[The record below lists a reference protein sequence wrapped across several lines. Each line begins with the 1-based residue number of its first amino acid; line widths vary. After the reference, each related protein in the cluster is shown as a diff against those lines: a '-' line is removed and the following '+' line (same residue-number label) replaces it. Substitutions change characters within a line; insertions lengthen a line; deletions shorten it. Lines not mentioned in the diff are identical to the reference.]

1 MDKQKKQSGISLFQ
15 KLKSIKHFELI
26 VAVLFCAILLVIYI
40 SSLGNKSSETQ
51 TDTTS
56 LTTEEYATFLENKLS
71 SVLSNVSGAG
81 KVSVMVTLECGIEYV
96 YATESEEVT
105 NTSTSGNSTN
115 SKTTTNETILLVTS
129 SGKSTPV
136 VLKQNLPKV
145 SGVIVVAYG
154 ANNIAVR
161 LELMNAV
168 TSLLGVP
175 AENVQIL
182 AGNK

>member
-1 MDKQKKQSGISLFQ
+1 MSKEKKQANLSLFS
-15 KLKSIKHFELI
+15 KLKNIKHFEII

-40 SSLGNKSSETQ
+40 STLNTDTTTQ

-71 SVLSNVSGAG
+71 SVLSDVNGAG
-81 KVSVMVTLECGIEYV
+81 KVSVMITLECGIEYV

-105 NTSTSGNSTN
+105 NTTTSDDNTTT
-115 SKTTTNETILLVTS
+115 KTTSSENILLVTT

-154 ANNIAVR
+154 ASNISVR
-161 LELMNAV
+161 MELMNAV
-168 TSLLGVP
+168 TSLLGVS

-182 AGNK
+182 VGTK